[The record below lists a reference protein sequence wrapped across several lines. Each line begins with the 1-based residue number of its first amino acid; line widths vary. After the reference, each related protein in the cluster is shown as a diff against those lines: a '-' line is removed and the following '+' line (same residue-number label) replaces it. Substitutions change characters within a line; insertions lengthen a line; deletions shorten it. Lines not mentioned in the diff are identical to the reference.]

1 MLSLLAT
8 ATLALQP
15 GFMYQQL
22 VSTDNTHTRACSCTH
37 QRARSRC
44 LQPAGKGSFLL
55 HTWTQ
60 SAMTVRANG
69 FSPASEAVGDGA
81 FKMKSLAS
89 DLTKYGAQAK
99 ILGLCEQG
107 TLNFDSLEEPH
118 ASVAE
123 RLSKTRMMA
132 ALSAGQGSAVAFV
145 SEWPDHVCIDACL
158 VNPGYLVLGEGA
170 EAALLESVVATAM
183 EKGVQDVRMRPMFQV
198 DGDAFYERCGFF
210 PGEGYDAEDEGR
222 FLSYRGSGGGAA
234 AAPAGGAKQP
244 QAESSGGAFGA
255 PPDGF
260 EWGGAY

>member
-44 LQPAGKGSFLL
+44 SQPAGKGSFLL

-145 SEWPDHVCIDACL
+145 SED
-158 VNPGYLVLGEGA
+158 
-170 EAALLESVVATAM
+170 
-183 EKGVQDVRMRPMFQV
+183 
-198 DGDAFYERCGFF
+198 
-210 PGEGYDAEDEGR
+210 
-222 FLSYRGSGGGAA
+222 SGGI
-234 AAPAGGAKQP
+234 
-244 QAESSGGAFGA
+244 
-255 PPDGF
+255 DR
-260 EWGGAY
+260 